1 MYSYRGL
8 QITHIDERLFNNVGS
23 TYDKLTGRLTK
34 EKCSYTDDILNTLEV
49 DENNQIVTDY
59 AYQASCN
66 TNADS
71 AEVKNHRLVKN
82 SSFKETTLIPASGDG
97 TLFQTTTRSKTCKNL
112 GSSDVLMGLTEYGCQ
127 NNGFSMSKINVNVA
141 FLSDFSC
148 FLLIIFRESLKR
160 VKEDIFCFL
169 W

>member
-1 MYSYRGL
+1 M
-8 QITHIDERLFNNVGS
+8 
-23 TYDKLTGRLTK
+23 
-34 EKCSYTDDILNTLEV
+34 

-59 AYQASCN
+59 AYQTSSN

-127 NNGFSMSKINVNVA
+127 NNGFSMSKMEA
-141 FLSDFSC
+141 C
-148 FLLIIFRESLKR
+148 FPKKSLFNDGSELEYNFF
-160 VKEDIFCFL
+160 VSYQSEDKITVRFVRNLYF
-169 W
+169 